1 MRHALLT
8 LGARKRTP
16 LSPGRALA
24 RARERQS
31 ARVTASEPARAGSA
45 SPRPECAPTTDAP
58 PPACDEGPAP
68 RRLPACPPLPGVG
81 YLSVCCTPAC
91 SPACWRQATTQGL
104 GRSACRHSCFVSHGE
119 LRTTD
124 NPPPSPPPSSH
135 TARVA
140 RRAIVVACG
149 SRRLRPRGQQTK
161 AKAPRALP
169 ELIDQASLPSRSCR
183 IWARCFGSVARMPS
197 RRFTSKAMN
206 ARSSTTAALMT
217 ATK

>member
-124 NPPPSPPPSSH
+124 NPPPLVAH
-135 TARVA
+135 RA
-140 RRAIVVACG
+140 RRA
-149 SRRLRPRGQQTK
+149 SRDRCRVRVKAPPAPRAADQGH
-161 AKAPRALP
+161 KAPRALP